1 MHKWFERRWRSTQ
14 KKSSEKLPDG
24 VVWNVRVTEGDVIS
38 REPLLHERKE
48 WDDVMC
54 EQHVAYY
61 SSIYPALQRIMTKS
75 FFFILRHF
83 KMTMGSPKFQ
93 SASRSNCF
101 VVWDVWP
108 NLLFFPGW
116 SISAKLFDF
125 VCQVMYSSLV
135 VSLISVAS
143 NHFISFSCSYIWRQE
158 GGLIGLCTSPSS
170 VLTFC
175 LHRRWQGIWIVPVAL
190 LLLFGLLGRVLYLL
204 LLSQFAVIRHP
215 NGAII
220 TAWAHVFELSPSTEK
235 EPRSRLFVM
244 AYYLW
249 GKVRCS
255 SRRTIHQGLIAPRRQ
270 WMGQPMLVVW
280 SLPISNV

>member
-1 MHKWFERRWRSTQ
+1 
-14 KKSSEKLPDG
+14 
-24 VVWNVRVTEGDVIS
+24 
-38 REPLLHERKE
+38 
-48 WDDVMC
+48 
-54 EQHVAYY
+54 
-61 SSIYPALQRIMTKS
+61 
-75 FFFILRHF
+75 
-83 KMTMGSPKFQ
+83 MTMGSPKFQ
-93 SASRSNCF
+93 LASRSNCF
-101 VVWDVWP
+101 VVWDVSSDRIFSFSLGGP
-108 NLLFFPGW
+108 YPRNY
-116 SISAKLFDF
+116 SISS
-125 VCQVMYSSLV
+125 VRWCIVPSSSLL
-135 VSLISVAS
+135 SRSRLI
-143 NHFISFSCSYIWRQE
+143 ISSPSPALTS
-158 GGLIGLCTSPSS
+158 LIGLCTSLSS

>member
-143 NHFISFSCSYIWRQE
+143 NHFISFSGSYIPDWIMHLSFLRPHI
-158 GGLIGLCTSPSS
+158 LFAPTMARHLDSTSCPSS
-170 VLTFC
+170 SLWSFGPSALSSSSFSIRSYTAPERGDNNGLGSC
-175 LHRRWQGIWIVPVAL
+175 IWV
-190 LLLFGLLGRVLYLL
+190 
-204 LLSQFAVIRHP
+204 
-215 NGAII
+215 
-220 TAWAHVFELSPSTEK
+220 
-235 EPRSRLFVM
+235 EPIDRER
-244 AYYLW
+244 A
-249 GKVRCS
+249 
-255 SRRTIHQGLIAPRRQ
+255 TQ
-270 WMGQPMLVVW
+270 
-280 SLPISNV
+280 